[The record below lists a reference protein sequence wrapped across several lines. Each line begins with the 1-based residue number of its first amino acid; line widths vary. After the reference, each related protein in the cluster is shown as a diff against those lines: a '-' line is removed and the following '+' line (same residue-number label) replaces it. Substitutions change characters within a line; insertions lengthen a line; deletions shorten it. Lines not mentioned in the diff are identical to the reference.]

1 MLFSKNKH
9 ACLTMKNWGFELM
22 PNYQLNKL
30 ACKHAGFVA
39 VFHNFTSLA
48 MSSSSVHTQILA
60 TRLMIDWV
68 CDSIFIIHFVII
80 SSHSRFF

>member
-1 MLFSKNKH
+1 M
-9 ACLTMKNWGFELM
+9 TMKNWGFELM

-68 CDSIFIIHFVII
+68 CDSMFHYSFCNYFISF
-80 SSHSRFF
+80 